1 MSISSDVEVPREHF
15 RQQMLFQATKS
26 ALGTRHKHPRQDAY
40 QHHTFQKH
48 QSLANH
54 VVPVDHYHATLR
66 SQVKSGVM

>member
-1 MSISSDVEVPREHF
+1 
-15 RQQMLFQATKS
+15 MLFQATKS

-54 VVPVDHYHATLR
+54 VIPVDHYHATLR